1 MNLTCKGKKSV
12 FSEEKLRGVLEYCL
26 LHGSKHKGIPK
37 TKLFKL
43 IYLADFSQYFF
54 TGKPITDQ
62 QYKNRPYGPVPD
74 VLFALVEEMI
84 DAGDVV
90 VENGKKAQFHELI
103 VRPQFIKLL
112 SKEEKAILKKICDY
126 WKEKS
131 SVTIVNFVHD
141 QRPWCLTREKE
152 EVPYELILQ
161 EEHPFS
167 PEKK

>member
-1 MNLTCKGKKSV
+1 
-12 FSEEKLRGVLEYCL
+12 
-26 LHGSKHKGIPK
+26 
-37 TKLFKL
+37 
-43 IYLADFSQYFF
+43 
-54 TGKPITDQ
+54 
-62 QYKNRPYGPVPD
+62 
-74 VLFALVEEMI
+74 
-84 DAGDVV
+84 
-90 VENGKKAQFHELI
+90 LI

-141 QRPWCLTREKE
+141 QRPCSLTREKE